1 MDELVDKDVKTANI
15 NILHIF
21 EKIDKSMS
29 MLRRDM
35 DDTKKGQIDTISETK
50 NTLDGINTLDTM
62 EDKISELENR
72 KQYFLYASY
81 SQIYNFYSEF

>member
-21 EKIDKSMS
+21 EEIDKSMS

-35 DDTKKGQIDTISETK
+35 DDTKKGQIDRISETK